1 LDAKKGIIDISENAK
16 SALTGNQ
23 KISEKIDVINDIAFQ
38 TNILALNAAVEAARA
53 GEYGKGFA
61 VVAAEVRK
69 LAEKS
74 RIAAEE
80 IVSLTVNSL
89 KMSETAGMRLND
101 ILPEVEKTAM
111 LIQEINRASQEQASG
126 TEQINHSMQQL
137 NLISQQNATSSE
149 ELALNSESMKEYAD
163 DLKRIVG
170 FFKLNG
176 YSAYKDKLNIT
187 KNEKT
192 ISEPEK
198 SFDTNVTKDLSFVEE
213 KTDSEFETF

>member
-1 LDAKKGIIDISENAK
+1 MSFDKYQSDYKDIYRVNADAKINSQQFQICLVP
-16 SALTGNQ
+16 SA
-23 KISEKIDVINDIAFQ
+23 F
-38 TNILALNAAVEAARA
+38 
-53 GEYGKGFA
+53 
-61 VVAAEVRK
+61 
-69 LAEKS
+69 
-74 RIAAEE
+74 AEE
-80 IVSLTVNSL
+80 YASIN
-89 KMSETAGMRLND
+89 
-101 ILPEVEKTAM
+101 PEVEKTAM